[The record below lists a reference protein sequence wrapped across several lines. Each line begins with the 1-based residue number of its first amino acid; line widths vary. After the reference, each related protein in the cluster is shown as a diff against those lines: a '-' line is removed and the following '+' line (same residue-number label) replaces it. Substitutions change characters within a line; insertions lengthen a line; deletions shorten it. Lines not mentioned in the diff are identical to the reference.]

1 MALFPRGPHSEFGTL
16 FRLLDDY
23 DAHRSDR
30 SGGSLSFAPKFD
42 VREAKDC
49 YMLDGDLPGIDQ
61 KDINIE
67 FSDPHTLVIHG
78 RTERAYSASGLPGK
92 SIEGGKATGA
102 HKGKGT
108 TTTGGGAAGGTGAG
122 GGGGEMDLEA
132 GERYWVSERSV
143 GEFQRSFN
151 FPTRVNQDAVRANLK
166 HGVLSVIVPKTTA
179 PQMKKIPIESSY

>member
-23 DAHRSDR
+23 DAHRADR
-30 SGGSLSFAPKFD
+30 SSGALSFAPKFD
-42 VREAKDC
+42 VRESKEA
-49 YMLDGDLPGIDQ
+49 YMLDGELPGIDQ

-78 RTERAYSASGLPGK
+78 RTERSYTSGTPPGK
-92 SIEGGKATGA
+92 ASEAA
-102 HKGKGT
+102 KGKET
-108 TTTGGGAAGGTGAG
+108 ET
-122 GGGGEMDLEA
+122 

-151 FPTRVNQDAVRANLK
+151 FPTRVDQDAVKANLR
-166 HGVLSVIVPKTTA
+166 HGVLSIVVPKATA
-179 PQMKKIPIESSY
+179 PQTKKITIQSA